1 MFGQPR
7 PAFGGTS
14 TGFGASFSTPS
25 TGSTG
30 FGSSFGKPAFGN
42 PTTSFGAPA
51 APFGATTSSGP
62 SLFGTTTQPQTGSLF
77 GQQQTSSGFGSSGGG
92 LFSQSQPS
100 TGTGLFGSNPSTGF
114 GAQQTTQS
122 RPFGFGTTSSTSST
136 GTTGL
141 FGSTQSST
149 SGGLFNTTGMPTTG
163 FGTTNTLTGTTIKYD
178 PTTGTDTMTRNGV
191 STNIRTRIE
200 VITTMKE
207 YENKSLEELRVEDY
221 LANRKGPGQGST
233 MSGFPQTTQ
242 TNQGAGL
249 FGAAPAPSMFAT
261 NKQGT
266 ENKSLFGTGTTPGFG
281 TSTAGSLF
289 GTSTSTFGQAAT
301 STPGFSFGQSTQA
314 QKPTGFSFGSTP
326 TTSTPLFGATTS
338 QPSTFGGLSSGF
350 TFGQTNQQSGTG
362 LFGNQNKGFL
372 SNQPATGGLFGN
384 KTAGTTQPLGGT
396 GFGTT
401 PSAFGTTPTTS
412 TGGSL
417 FGQTNQNKPGLFSG
431 FGNSG
436 FGTSTLFGAQ
446 NQQKPGLSFGTPGFG
461 TTSTMG
467 QGLGTSTGV
476 GLFNQGTSN
485 AGGMTMGCLGT
496 STGFGFPQQNT
507 MGGGMSGG
515 VFPDLGKL
523 VKAMTEKPLF
533 DIAVSN
539 KSASSS
545 GQGSTS
551 PPADQN
557 SPKLSSGTF
566 RPVYVLSPSLFANN
580 KPRPKPIN
588 KSNNQGNNR
597 HWLFK
602 GLDDPNEEATEDF
615 LKPKKYP
622 SVRKLN
628 LRVFRAANSES
639 SSSNE
644 SRNTAAAPAPSPL
657 TTPIS
662 PLGHATP
669 HRSSQPPSPESTP
682 TPDIIKGRDK
692 VKRRSLTEKQPLN
705 DTLVDLNVHQ
715 IVREEEEDAQGDA
728 MNEEERDEADIEDSE
743 NKENNNMSE
752 QGVNELTALTK
763 TSDQPHPAG
772 IKLTLSEYYTLP
784 SLEDLKDMIDSQ
796 GRCVVENLTVGRYG
810 YGNVCFLGVTDVT
823 GLDFDS
829 LISIYRKQV
838 EVYPEGTQKPP
849 QGQELNKPAI
859 ITLDCV
865 WPVDKTTRQLIKS
878 PERLQTMGWSHYLE
892 RQCVK
897 MDTNFIEYR
906 PVTGSWVF
914 KVKHFSKYGLQE
926 ENEEEMDTLPAG
938 GAPPTQ
944 TVSKSFVTV
953 PVPLPPISTRA
964 AGPPV
969 TATSLTSPPQFLSHI
984 GASAFTC
991 KSVQPR
997 YLDSPSLQDSQ
1008 VLDEDFIEP
1017 DVAQEPEESA
1027 ALSVLSPSDE
1037 RLTVASKVPPRAVQL
1052 AKLQLFIDDDEDG
1065 QNIVRETTP
1074 TPQLIKASA
1083 KKLILGQDVSH
1094 TRSSSPVDSAGM
1106 KVKFTPHS
1114 QGGIAG
1120 ETPKI
1125 SISAEPSLH
1134 SYLRDSRTEYQLLP
1148 SGKDFGQEAGH
1159 VPPQHQTASVP
1170 LASSLMSGKD
1180 QFLSDMGA
1188 FMGRSF
1194 RVGWGPGWT
1203 LVHAG
1208 KELASLKVPE
1218 ETETEMTDDE
1228 PPCHPSPLSFFF
1240 FGAAITQ
1247 SRTTKTAD
1255 STSYKLVIEQ
1265 LHAVQTDLHTFDHLT
1280 EACLNDVWKYSVLT
1294 NEEKVE
1300 SDSPSCPHYRPV
1312 KDRELLHQL
1321 ALTASSA
1328 GIEHEGVSNVF
1339 NLCVGL
1345 WGRLNFYSPESDGAN
1360 EYSQSQARMEAVSQ
1374 WLENVNSSIV
1384 QEEVLYAMSQD
1395 GEEAYLAAIFSHL
1408 TARQISEACMLALS
1422 KGDHHL
1428 ALLLAQ
1434 SCTGEES
1441 PRQILAQQLRNW
1453 AEGGTDAMMST
1464 ERLILYSILAGA
1476 PTHQASHIAI
1486 NTCQGLD
1493 WKRAFALHLW
1503 YMCPAT
1509 STIAEVLQEYDQ
1521 AAGLQG
1527 DVPYCEAPLPSY
1539 LACLGR
1545 NGDTVKYDIC
1555 YHLLKLFTDP
1565 MHRLETLLNP
1575 ATVTADPIDVTVSW
1589 LLWRVLESLGY
1600 HHLSE
1605 HLSAGLHLSMAAL
1618 MEATGNWHWAAFVLL
1633 NIVDEERR
1641 TKEIQALLQ
1650 RHIVVG
1656 KDSESDLKYNMK
1668 ENFIIEELH
1677 IPQKWI
1683 YEAKSIKA
1691 RVLNMV
1697 DEEAWYL
1704 LKAGDYNRAHML
1716 IIETIAPNSIV
1727 NEDHD
1732 YLQGYLCQFCDD
1744 VQNSVVDW
1752 AVGGGVYT
1760 DYLDVCS
1767 VVDDMKKSGDPTPA
1781 QLEQLRP
1788 RLLALCSRLNNLKCS
1803 TATHRLCVS
1812 EMSRVVVGVLRAV
1825 VGDGADAT
1833 QVLSQQLSGLPLTHD
1848 YALAELNL
1856 VTEHYLAHLSTDE

>member
-1 MFGQPR
+1 MAALRMFGQPR
-7 PAFGGTS
+7 PTFGGSS
-14 TGFGASFSTPS
+14 TGFGTSFSTPN
-25 TGSTG
+25 TASTG

-62 SLFGTTTQPQTGSLF
+62 SLFGTNTQPQTGSLF
-77 GQQQTSSGFGSSGGG
+77 GQQQTSSGFGSTGGG
-92 LFSQSQPS
+92 LFSQNQPS
-100 TGTGLFGSNPSTGF
+100 TGSGLFGSNPSTGF
-114 GAQQTTQS
+114 GAQQTTQN
-122 RPFGFGTTSSTSST
+122 RPFGFGATSSTSST

-149 SGGLFNTTGMPTTG
+149 SGGLFNTPG
-163 FGTTNTLTGTTIKYD
+163 FGSSNTLTGTTIKYD

-191 STNIRTRIE
+191 STSIRTRIE

-233 MSGFPQTTQ
+233 MAGFPQTTQ

-281 TSTAGSLF
+281 TSTSGSLF

-301 STPGFSFGQSTQA
+301 STPGFTFGQNTQT
-314 QKPTGFSFGSTP
+314 QKPTGFSFGST
-326 TTSTPLFGATTS
+326 TTASTPLFGATTS
-338 QPSTFGGLSSGF
+338 QPSTFGALSTGF
-350 TFGQTNQQSGTG
+350 TFGQTNQQ
-362 LFGNQNKGFL
+362 
-372 SNQPATGGLFGN
+372 PASGGLFGN
-384 KTAGTTQPLGGT
+384 KPAGTTQPLGGT

-412 TGGSL
+412 TGGGL
-417 FGQTNQNKPGLFSG
+417 FGQANQNKPGLFSG
-431 FGNSG
+431 FGNTS
-436 FGTSTLFGAQ
+436 FGTTSLFGNQ
-446 NQQKPGLSFGTPGFG
+446 NQQKPVLAFGTPSFG
-461 TTSTMG
+461 ATNTMG

-476 GLFNQGTSN
+476 SLFNQGTSN
-485 AGGMTMGCLGT
+485 TGSMAMGCLGT
-496 STGFGFPQQNT
+496 GAGFGFPQQNT
-507 MGGGMSGG
+507 LGGGMSGG

-523 VKAMTEKPLF
+523 VKAMTEKPIF

-539 KSASSS
+539 KSMASA
-545 GQGSTS
+545 GQVSTS
-551 PPADQN
+551 PTADQS
-557 SPKLSSGTF
+557 SPKLTSGTL
-566 RPVYVLSPSLFANN
+566 RPTYVLSPSLFANN

-588 KSNNQGNNR
+588 KSSNQGNNR

-628 LRVFRAANSES
+628 LRVFGAANSES
-639 SSSNE
+639 SSTND
-644 SRNTAAAPAPSPL
+644 SRNTTAAPAPSPL

-662 PLGHATP
+662 PLGNATP
-669 HRSSQPPSPESTP
+669 QRPSQPPSHENTP

-692 VKRRSLTEKQPLN
+692 IKRRSLTEKQPMN
-705 DTLVDLNVHQ
+705 DTLADLNVRQ
-715 IVREEEEDAQGDA
+715 IVREEEDEVQGDPI
-728 MNEEERDEADIEDSE
+728 NEEERDEVEVEDSE
-743 NKENNNMSE
+743 NKENNNINEPGVSE
-752 QGVNELTALTK
+752 LQVLTK
-763 TSDQPHPAG
+763 TTDQPHPAG
-772 IKLTLSEYYTLP
+772 VKLTLPEYYTLP

-796 GRCVVENLTVGRYG
+796 GRCIVENLTVGRYG

-829 LISIYRKQV
+829 LVSIYRKQV

-849 QGQELNKPAI
+849 EGQELNKPAI

-938 GAPPTQ
+938 GAPPAQ
-944 TVSKSFVTV
+944 TTSKSFVTV

-964 AGPPV
+964 AGPPA
-969 TATSLTSPPQFLSHI
+969 TATSLTSPPQFLGHI
-984 GASAFTC
+984 GTSAFTC
-991 KSVQPR
+991 KAVQPR
-997 YLDSPSLQDSQ
+997 YLDSPSLQESQ

-1017 DVAQEPEESA
+1017 DIAQEPEESA

-1052 AKLQLFIDDDEDG
+1052 AKLQLFVDDEEEP
-1065 QNIVRETTP
+1065 QHLVRETTP
-1074 TPQLIKASA
+1074 TPQSIKATA
-1083 KKLILGQDVSH
+1083 KKLILGQEVSH
-1094 TRSSSPVDSAGM
+1094 TRSSSPVEPAAP
-1106 KVKFTPHS
+1106 KIKFAAQS
-1114 QGGIAG
+1114 QGGSIG
-1120 ETPKI
+1120 EAPKV
-1125 SISAEPSLH
+1125 SISAEPSRPSL
-1134 SYLRDSRTEYQLLP
+1134 LRDSRTEYQLLP
-1148 SGKDFGQEAGH
+1148 SGKDVGRDAGH
-1159 VPPQHQTASVP
+1159 APPQHQTATVP
-1170 LASSLMSGKD
+1170 FVSSLMSGKD
-1180 QFLSDMGA
+1180 QCLSDMGA

-1194 RVGWGPGWT
+1194 RVGWGPGWM

-1208 KELASLKVPE
+1208 KQLASLRIPE
-1218 ETETEMTDDE
+1218 ETEVEMAEDE
-1228 PPCHPSPLSFFF
+1228 PPSHPSPVSFFF
-1240 FGAAITQ
+1240 LGSVTQ
-1247 SRTTKTAD
+1247 PKRAKTTS

-1265 LHAVQTDLHTFDHLT
+1265 LHAVQPEPHTFDHLT

-1294 NEEKVE
+1294 KDGKGET
-1300 SDSPSCPHYRPV
+1300 DSSSCPHYHPV

-1328 GIEHEGVSNVF
+1328 GIEHEGVSDIF

-1345 WGRLNFYSPESDGAN
+1345 WGRLHFYSPESDGAN
-1360 EYSQSQARMEAVSQ
+1360 EYSQSRARVEAVSQ

-1395 GEEAYLAAIFSHL
+1395 GEENYLAAIFSHL
-1408 TARQISEACMLALS
+1408 TARQISEACMLAQS

-1434 SCTGEES
+1434 SCMGEDS
-1441 PRQILAQQLRNW
+1441 PRQILAQQLSNW
-1453 AEGGTDAMMST
+1453 AEGGTYAMMSP
-1464 ERLILYSILAGA
+1464 ERLVLYCILAGA
-1476 PTHQASHIAI
+1476 PTHQASNTTI

-1521 AAGLQG
+1521 AAGLKG
-1527 DVPYCEAPLPSY
+1527 DVPSYCEAPLPSY
-1539 LACLGR
+1539 LARHGHD
-1545 NGDTVKYDIC
+1545 GDTVKFDVC

-1575 ATVTADPIDVTVSW
+1575 GTVTSDPVDVTVSW

-1605 HLSAGLHLSMAAL
+1605 HLSAGLHLSMAAVL
-1618 MEATGNWHWAAFVLL
+1618 EATGQWHWAAFVLL

-1641 TKEIQALLQ
+1641 TKEVQALLQ

-1656 KDSESDLKYNMK
+1656 KDLEADLKYNMK
-1668 ENFIIEELH
+1668 ENFIVEELH

-1683 YEAKSIKA
+1683 YEAKAIKA

-1716 IIETIAPNSIV
+1716 IVDTIAPNSIV

-1732 YLQGYLCQFCDD
+1732 YLQGYLDQFCDD
-1744 VQNSVVDW
+1744 DVRNKVVDW
-1752 AVGGGVYT
+1752 AIGGGVYT

-1767 VVDDMKKSGDPTPA
+1767 VVGDMKRSADPTPA

-1856 VTEHYLAHLSTDE
+1856 VTEHYLAHLSTYD